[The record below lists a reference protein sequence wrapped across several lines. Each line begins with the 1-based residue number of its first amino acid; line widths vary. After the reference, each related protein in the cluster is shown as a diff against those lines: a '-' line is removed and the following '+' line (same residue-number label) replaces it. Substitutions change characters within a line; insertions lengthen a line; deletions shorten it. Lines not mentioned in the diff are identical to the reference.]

1 MWVPFVFSP
10 FLTEGE
16 QGDRRIEVQVAQGS
30 KEKQNKNCQLKKKN
44 FPVGKRKLRV
54 RTGQGFFFFSPPKKS
69 LQKKMS
75 T

>member
-30 KEKQNKNCQLKKKN
+30 KEKQNKNCQLKKK
-44 FPVGKRKLRV
+44 KLSC
-54 RTGQGFFFFSPPKKS
+54 G
-69 LQKKMS
+69 QKKIKS
-75 T
+75 